1 VTPTVTQLFCYPLKG
16 ARGFPVDVMPVGRL
30 GPQYDRRWMVVDET
44 GMFVA
49 QRSERRLGIGIRE
62 LCLVETRVT
71 PDALVLHAPDMP
83 ELRVPHNGTNRVP
96 VQIWEQHTV
105 GIEPDDG
112 GAASDWFTEYL
123 SRFKPA
129 RYRLV
134 RMPDDGTRPSKR
146 GQAHLGYADAY
157 PFLVVSQGSLDDL
170 NRRIAERQ
178 RAAGEPP
185 TAPLGWDRFRP
196 NIVLDRCPPY
206 FEDEVDRL
214 TFGADLALTGQ
225 ALCVRCPVPAT
236 DQRTAKLGKEPLKTL
251 ATYRRNPDPDGSGVV
266 FGRNFDHRGTGEIR
280 VGDVAHARA

>member
-1 VTPTVTQLFCYPLKG
+1 MTPTVAQLFCSPLKG

-30 GPQYDRRWMVVDET
+30 GPRDDRRWMVVDES

-62 LCLVETRVT
+62 LCLVEPRVV
-71 PDALVLHAPDMP
+71 PDALVVRAPGMP
-83 ELRVPHNGTNRVP
+83 ELRVPNDGCKRVP

-112 GAASDWFTEYL
+112 GVAADWFTEYL

-134 RMPDDGTRPSKR
+134 RMPDDGTRPSKG

-157 PFLVVSQGSLDDL
+157 PFLVIAQGSLDDL

-185 TAPLGWDRFRP
+185 TPPLGWDRFRP
-196 NIVLDRCPPY
+196 NIVLDGCPPY

-214 TFGADLALTGQ
+214 SFGAALLLEGQ
-225 ALCVRCPVPAT
+225 TLCVRCPVPAT

-251 ATYRRNPDPDGSGVV
+251 ATYRRNPDPEGGGVV
-266 FGRNFDHRGTGEIR
+266 FGRNFAHRGTGEIR
-280 VGDVAHARA
+280 VGDPAHARA

>member
-1 VTPTVTQLFCYPLKG
+1 MAPTVTHLFCYPLKG

-30 GPQYDRRWMVVDET
+30 GPKYDRRWMVVDES

-62 LCLVETRVT
+62 MCLVETRFT
-71 PDALVLHAPDMP
+71 PDGLVLRAPDMP
-83 ELRVPHNGTNRVP
+83 ELRVPQEGTNRVP

-112 GAASDWFTEYL
+112 GVASDWITEYL
-123 SRFKPA
+123 SRFKAA

-146 GQAHLGYADAY
+146 GKAHLAYADAY

-170 NRRIAERQ
+170 NRRIAER
-178 RAAGEPP
+178 RRGAGEPSI
-185 TAPLGWDRFRP
+185 APLGWDRFRP
-196 NIVLDRCPPY
+196 NIVLDGCPPY

-214 TFGADLALTGQ
+214 TFGADLVLVGGAV
-225 ALCVRCPVPAT
+225 CVRCPVPAT